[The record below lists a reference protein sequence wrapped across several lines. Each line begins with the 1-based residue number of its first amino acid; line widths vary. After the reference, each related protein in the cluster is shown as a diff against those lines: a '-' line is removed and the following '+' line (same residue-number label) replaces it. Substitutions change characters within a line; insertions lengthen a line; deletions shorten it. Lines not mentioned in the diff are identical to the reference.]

1 MTQFNS
7 QPSNVEASVF
17 LDSTNKSSVI
27 SKLRLPADFTKNFGT
42 KKILTNVPVGR
53 PSKEKFFRA
62 HPDDAMTIEVV
73 ILELKDLGETYVVAP
88 EAADIL
94 GSLVRRVRLYLAVDR
109 AGNPMLIPV
118 PLPDADGNQ
127 NKWHASLEQA
137 IGHAKKTWIRISAN
151 KSLGSYDVHQAM
163 GQLAQPTW
171 PELTLDE
178 LVEIAFRDRIVLD
191 ENHPIVQTVLGGI

>member
-1 MTQFNS
+1 MTQFNLQHNDLNVPV
-7 QPSNVEASVF
+7 QPGSTGSASVI
-17 LDSTNKSSVI
+17 N
-27 SKLRLPADFTKNFGT
+27 KLRLPADFTKNFGT

-73 ILELKDLGETYVVAP
+73 ILELKDIGETYVVAP
-88 EAADIL
+88 DVADIL

-137 IGHAKKTWIRISAN
+137 ICHAKKDWIRISAN
-151 KSLGSYDVHQAM
+151 KSLGSYDIHQAT
-163 GQLAQPTW
+163 GQLAQPAW
-171 PELTLDE
+171 PNLELDE
-178 LVEIAFRDRIVLD
+178 LVETAFRDRIVID
-191 ENHPIVQTVLGGI
+191 ENHPIVNTVLGGI